1 MFFLRRLRREMSHGA
16 IKTGLTHIIKHTL
29 SPLLYIT
36 FHNII
41 PTVVTQHEL
50 YSRKWSKCILLPYSE
65 NWKMI
70 SNRADYDTL
79 HKHFAFSCYCFK
91 YSLFIGNVKK
101 LHVLWTVQ
109 HFREFCLMSHMKDL
123 MQFFMS
129 FNLSLACFVRK

>member
-50 YSRKWSKCILLPYSE
+50 YSGKWSKCILLPYDSE

-79 HKHFAFSCYCFK
+79 HKHFPFSCYCFK
-91 YSLFIGNVKK
+91 YSLFIGNVKNCVFYEQSSISGSFVWWVTWK
-101 LHVLWTVQ
+101 IWCS
-109 HFREFCLMSHMKDL
+109 FSCLL
-123 MQFFMS
+123 IW
-129 FNLSLACFVRK
+129 V